1 MKLFFRNLSY
11 FKQIVI
17 LLAVCTTF
25 SIYLGYQDSKN
36 QVIITGVILPIFI
49 AMFSALLNKIV
60 ESNKM
65 YVDLKLYNYNQ
76 IKKLIDIEKH
86 QKHLFKVFTNSN
98 KIEKNFLFI
107 EIENTGST
115 LISAVEII
123 INRKDPKNDSYY
135 YLNTPL
141 VSGQKEYIVIY
152 YNKDSIND
160 ILLITYLNNTDKLHY
175 FNSITH
181 TDNFTYFKDHNNKKQ
196 KYIHRKI
203 SPKNKINLYKKY
215 IKL

>member
-17 LLAVCTTF
+17 LLAVCATF

-86 QKHLFKVFTNSN
+86 QKHLFKVFYF
-98 KIEKNFLFI
+98 FLCLSGCHFFVYCHI
-107 EIENTGST
+107 CSAFACAGSVFRISFWSAWNNTSMIT
-115 LISAVEII
+115 FYSQNNNQIFRLISSH
-123 INRKDPKNDSYY
+123 NDKKDAA
-135 YLNTPL
+135 
-141 VSGQKEYIVIY
+141 
-152 YNKDSIND
+152 
-160 ILLITYLNNTDKLHY
+160 
-175 FNSITH
+175 
-181 TDNFTYFKDHNNKKQ
+181 
-196 KYIHRKI
+196 
-203 SPKNKINLYKKY
+203 
-215 IKL
+215 